1 MSRRMMLVP
10 EDMYHGMI
18 KLSSDSM
25 KEKPVRISGHVS
37 ALDDDNIGLEHTEQ
51 IMESILPKPLTPRKK
66 ATIIKKKES

>member
-37 ALDDDNIGLEHTEQ
+37 AVDDT
-51 IMESILPKPLTPRKK
+51 T
-66 ATIIKKKES
+66 T